1 MWFFKKRRAK
11 KKALELEKIEAEQ
24 KAQEAKKA
32 KETVVPTKETTVKE
46 ANKPAPVE
54 EKVTPKEKVL
64 EAKEEEKE
72 ESKATAAK
80 YHVSQNND
88 TKSQYHKQWRVRKG
102 GSKKT
107 IKYFKTQAE
116 AIDYAEHL
124 AEQAGSSI
132 VIHKMDGKIRKQDY
146 SKK

>member
-11 KKALELEKIEAEQ
+11 KKAEELERIEAEKQ
-24 KAQEAKKA
+24 RKEASA
-32 KETVVPTKETTVKE
+32 KEEKAVTTPKQTTPKNAEPKKETKET
-46 ANKPAPVE
+46 N
-54 EKVTPKEKVL
+54 
-64 EAKEEEKE
+64 
-72 ESKATAAK
+72 AK

-88 TKSQYHKQWRVRKG
+88 EKSEFYKQWRVRKG

-107 IKYFKTQAE
+107 IKFFNTQAE

>member
-11 KKALELEKIEAEQ
+11 KKAEELERIEAEKQ
-24 KAQEAKKA
+24 RKEASA
-32 KETVVPTKETTVKE
+32 KEEKAVTTPKQTTPKNTEPKKDLVKEGVEEKKETKET
-46 ANKPAPVE
+46 N
-54 EKVTPKEKVL
+54 
-64 EAKEEEKE
+64 
-72 ESKATAAK
+72 AK

-88 TKSQYHKQWRVRKG
+88 EKSEFYKQWRVRKG

-107 IKYFKTQAE
+107 IKFFNTQAE

>member
-11 KKALELEKIEAEQ
+11 KKAEELEKIKAEKQRKEAS
-24 KAQEAKKA
+24 A
-32 KETVVPTKETTVKE
+32 KEEKAVTTPKQTTPKNAEPKKETKET
-46 ANKPAPVE
+46 N
-54 EKVTPKEKVL
+54 
-64 EAKEEEKE
+64 
-72 ESKATAAK
+72 AK

-88 TKSQYHKQWRVRKG
+88 EKSEFYKQWRVRKG

-107 IKYFKTQAE
+107 IKFFNTQAE

>member
-1 MWFFKKRRAK
+1 MWFFKKRKAK
-11 KKALELEKIEAEQ
+11 KKAKELERIEAEN
-24 KAQEAKKA
+24 KA
-32 KETVVPTKETTVKE
+32 KADEKREVENKATVKKE
-46 ANKPAPVE
+46 VPVE
-54 EKVTPKEKVL
+54 KEASVEKVDEKQ
-64 EAKEEEKE
+64 
-72 ESKATAAK
+72 SKGAPAK

-88 TKSQYHKQWRVRKG
+88 EKSEFHKQWRVRKG

-107 IKYFKTQAE
+107 IKYFNTQAE
-116 AIDYAEHL
+116 AIEYADHL

>member
-11 KKALELEKIEAEQ
+11 KKAEELERIEAEKQ
-24 KAQEAKKA
+24 RKEASA
-32 KETVVPTKETTVKE
+32 KEEKAVTTPKQTTPKNAEPKKETKET
-46 ANKPAPVE
+46 N
-54 EKVTPKEKVL
+54 
-64 EAKEEEKE
+64 
-72 ESKATAAK
+72 AK

-88 TKSQYHKQWRVRKG
+88 EKSEFYKQWRVRKG

-107 IKYFKTQAE
+107 IKFFNTQAE
-116 AIDYAEHL
+116 AIVYAEHL

>member
-11 KKALELEKIEAEQ
+11 KKAEELERIEAEKQ
-24 KAQEAKKA
+24 RKEASA
-32 KETVVPTKETTVKE
+32 KEEKAVTTPKQTTPKNAEPKKETKET
-46 ANKPAPVE
+46 N
-54 EKVTPKEKVL
+54 
-64 EAKEEEKE
+64 
-72 ESKATAAK
+72 AK

-88 TKSQYHKQWRVRKG
+88 EKSEFYKQWRVRKG

-107 IKYFKTQAE
+107 IKFFNTQAE

-124 AEQAGSSI
+124 AEKAGSSI

>member
-11 KKALELEKIEAEQ
+11 KKAEELEKIEAEKQ
-24 KAQEAKKA
+24 RKEASA
-32 KETVVPTKETTVKE
+32 KEEKAVTTPKQTTPKNAEPKKETKET
-46 ANKPAPVE
+46 N
-54 EKVTPKEKVL
+54 
-64 EAKEEEKE
+64 
-72 ESKATAAK
+72 AK

-88 TKSQYHKQWRVRKG
+88 EKSEFYKQWRVRKG

-107 IKYFKTQAE
+107 IKFFNTQAE